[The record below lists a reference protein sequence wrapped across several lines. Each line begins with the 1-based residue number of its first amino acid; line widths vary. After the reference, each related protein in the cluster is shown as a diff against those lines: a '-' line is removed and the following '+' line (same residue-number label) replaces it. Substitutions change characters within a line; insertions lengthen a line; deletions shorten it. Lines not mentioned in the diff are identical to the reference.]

1 MGLTTKR
8 FSVVDANRYPYILSH
23 MFSISMNEMQR
34 WLRNYERLR
43 HSKQPNGS
51 WVSSKYPI
59 EGMHWRELQQIYLP
73 ELKMCWGPACNSLKK
88 LWKSYKIAGRNGEPR
103 GDFAWKIRNI
113 QSAMGIEKSEFP
125 ELEGMDD
132 EESEEELTDEE
143 VQAKRE
149 EEKESG
155 GGEWNINFG
164 TSEERSELYTEEWS
178 EEDKQLLKEERESED
193 DWWFN

>member
-1 MGLTTKR
+1 
-8 FSVVDANRYPYILSH
+8 

-43 HSKQPNGS
+43 HSQQPNES

-132 EESEEELTDEE
+132 EDQELTDEE
-143 VQAKRE
+143 IQLKRE
-149 EEKESG
+149 EKEESG
-155 GGEWNINFG
+155 REWELDLNSW
-164 TSEERSELYTEEWS
+164 TSEPYTDEWS
-178 EEDKQLLKEERESED
+178 EEDKQLQKEEREAEEEND
-193 DWWFN
+193 DW